1 MPFDSWAEPA
11 IGLLTVCGGIIVAI
25 IVVYVWFIRG
35 PL

>member
-11 IGLLTVCGGIIVAI
+11 IGLLTVLCGIVVAI
-25 IVVYVWFIRG
+25 VVIYVWFVRG